1 MTEINQL
8 TKHEDSSMYAPD
20 APDSSD
26 FKRRRIVLTTF
37 GSYGDL
43 HPYIAIGLELKARGH
58 RVVLATTPV
67 YREKIEATGLFF
79 HPIRPDL
86 PSPEENTELV
96 RKAMDLKKGAEFI
109 IKDLIANRIRESY
122 EDLREAARSAD
133 LLVTHVIT
141 YAGPVL
147 AQKTGIPWIST
158 ALAPATLFS
167 AYDPFV
173 PPQAPGLAKLL
184 RLSTIFSRAF
194 VSIAKRMSES
204 WVEPIYKL
212 RAELGLPRGLH
223 PVFDGQYSPQLN
235 LALFSKFL
243 GEPQPDWPA
252 NTKVTGFPF
261 YDKRDEAIISPE
273 LEKFLDEGSPPI
285 VFTLGSS
292 AVYVAED
299 FYSVSTEAA
308 RQLQRRA
315 VLLIGDERNRPK
327 ESLPDGIVAFDYAPY
342 SQILPRAVA
351 VVHQGGVGTTGQ
363 ALRAG
368 RPTLIVPFNHDQPD
382 NAYRVERL
390 GVSRT
395 LRRSDYT
402 PANAARELNRLLTD
416 ESYALKAAA
425 VGREVRSERG
435 AGKAADEIEAFIKA
449 GSRK

>member
-1 MTEINQL
+1 
-8 TKHEDSSMYAPD
+8 MYAPD

-158 ALAPATLFS
+158 ALAPATLFL

-194 VSIAKRMSES
+194 VSIA
-204 WVEPIYKL
+204 
-212 RAELGLPRGLH
+212 
-223 PVFDGQYSPQLN
+223 
-235 LALFSKFL
+235 
-243 GEPQPDWPA
+243 
-252 NTKVTGFPF
+252 
-261 YDKRDEAIISPE
+261 
-273 LEKFLDEGSPPI
+273 
-285 VFTLGSS
+285 
-292 AVYVAED
+292 
-299 FYSVSTEAA
+299 
-308 RQLQRRA
+308 
-315 VLLIGDERNRPK
+315 
-327 ESLPDGIVAFDYAPY
+327 
-342 SQILPRAVA
+342 
-351 VVHQGGVGTTGQ
+351 
-363 ALRAG
+363 
-368 RPTLIVPFNHDQPD
+368 
-382 NAYRVERL
+382 
-390 GVSRT
+390 
-395 LRRSDYT
+395 
-402 PANAARELNRLLTD
+402 
-416 ESYALKAAA
+416 
-425 VGREVRSERG
+425 
-435 AGKAADEIEAFIKA
+435 
-449 GSRK
+449 